1 MPSKV
6 SFAFQPI
13 IDASARRVV
22 SYEALLRTHLRG
34 PAADVLGGLNGLEIC
49 QLDQA
54 SRGLA
59 MELAAQHGIITRLNL
74 NVTPQGLCLPHAVR
88 DILAMA
94 DQHGLAA
101 DRIVLEVTESE
112 AVTDRHGFADAVR
125 ELRAAGVHLAI
136 DDFGAGY
143 AGLNLLAEFQP
154 DLIKLDMLLVRD
166 IHANGPRQAIVRAVS
181 AACFDLGIDVLAEG
195 VESVDEYG
203 WFRGEGVSLFQGYLF
218 GRPDF
223 ERFPAAYYPDELTV
237 AAYA

>member
-1 MPSKV
+1 MPAKV

-13 IDASARRVV
+13 IDASTRRIV
-22 SYEALLRTHLRG
+22 SYEALLRTRLRG
-34 PAADVLGGLNGLEIC
+34 PAAEVLGGLTGPEIC
-49 QLDQA
+49 ELDQA

-59 MELAAQHGIITRLNL
+59 MALAARHGIVTRLNL
-74 NVTPQGLCLPHAVR
+74 NVTPQGLCAAGAVGE
-88 DILAMA
+88 ILALSRH
-94 DQHGLAA
+94 HGLAP

-112 AVTDRHGFADAVR
+112 AVTDHDGFADAVR

-136 DDFGAGY
+136 DGFGAGY

-166 IHANGPRQAIVRAVS
+166 IHTSGPRQAMVRAVS

-203 WFRGEGVSLFQGYLF
+203 WFRSEGVCLFQGYLF

-223 ERFPAAYYPDELTV
+223 ERFPAAYYPDEL
-237 AAYA
+237 ALSYA